1 MLWSF
6 NLLEIVETWTLKAYT
21 VSTASMKFNEETKV
35 RDEKYAE
42 LDAKFNRLLK
52 RSKQRIQEVQK
63 VWWFILIPLMSIQ
76 LVNVGL

>member
-1 MLWSF
+1 M
-6 NLLEIVETWTLKAYT
+6 
-21 VSTASMKFNEETKV
+21 VSTATMKFNEETKV

-63 VWWFILIPLMSIQ
+63 V
-76 LVNVGL
+76 